1 MVVSSVVPFPPTPS
15 EEEEARP
22 RGVPVLATRLLQ
34 SPRRRRRRPLVDG
47 GSSSMTKARDDAD
60 DRSRSR
66 AAENDLAPTPALA
79 VDAEGRARR
88 RTMGLPMIII
98 DNLTLQPQRLHFMTL
113 DGVCDAMVFNAWRA
127 ASCIR
132 RAARGSTAIS
142 SECRRDAR
150 CTCGGGKRIG
160 GSFSLLSETAEFFT
174 WE

>member
-1 MVVSSVVPFPPTPS
+1 
-15 EEEEARP
+15 
-22 RGVPVLATRLLQ
+22 
-34 SPRRRRRRPLVDG
+34 
-47 GSSSMTKARDDAD
+47 
-60 DRSRSR
+60 
-66 AAENDLAPTPALA
+66 
-79 VDAEGRARR
+79 
-88 RTMGLPMIII
+88 MIII